1 MSTKLKLQAAEV
13 YKSFPT
19 PKGETIEVVRG
30 LSFTVEDAVRLGTG
44 QDVGEFFVLLGPSGC
59 GKSTV
64 LRMVAGLIP
73 PDRGTITLD
82 GAPIAGTGR
91 ERGMVFQAYTSF
103 DWMTVLQNVA
113 YGLKIQGVGKG
124 EREQVAR
131 KMIQEVGLGGFE
143 ETYPARL
150 SGGQKQ
156 RVAIARTLAAS
167 PKMILMDE
175 PFGALDAMT
184 RENLQAEIMR
194 IWEETHKTILFVTH
208 SIDEAVLLSDR
219 VIVMSARPGR
229 IVEEVAIDLPRPRTA
244 ESRSGA
250 DFQRYAL
257 HLRRRLGLAAA

>member
-1 MSTKLKLQAAEV
+1 MPTTLKLQAAGV
-13 YKSFPT
+13 YKSFST
-19 PKGETIEVVRG
+19 PKGETIEVVRD

-175 PFGALDAMT
+175 PFGALDAQT
-184 RENLQAEIMR
+184 RLGMQRLLLEV
-194 IWEETHKTILFVTH
+194 WERHASTILFVTH
-208 SIDEAVLLSDR
+208 DIGEALLLADR
-219 VIVMSARPGR
+219 ILVMSPRPTRVVEEIRVPFARPRDPKVRRAEKFVELEAYLFDR
-229 IVEEVAIDLPRPRTA
+229 IGE
-244 ESRSGA
+244 
-250 DFQRYAL
+250 
-257 HLRRRLGLAAA
+257 